1 MSDAPQPAASAAP
14 PRLIKRYGSRKLYDT
29 AESRYISLDEIARL
43 IREGAQ
49 IRVEDNKTGED
60 VTAAVLTQLIA
71 EESRRDGNTLPKGFL
86 HDVIR
91 MGERLSLNAARVSER
106 VSETAVRAGEQAV
119 RAGSESVRQVQ
130 QQVEDFVKTSMDRFT
145 PASRA
150 KTDDDASGA
159 SGPDIRDEM
168 ARLRARLEALESHL
182 DTLGSAPTDK
192 NPDEQGDR

>member
-1 MSDAPQPAASAAP
+1 MSDAPQPDA

-119 RAGSESVRQVQ
+119 RASSEGVRQVQ

-145 PASRA
+145 PTSRA
-150 KTDDDASGA
+150 KTDDDPSAA

-182 DTLGSAPTDK
+182 DTLGSDPTDK
-192 NPDEQGDR
+192 SPNEQGDR

>member
-1 MSDAPQPAASAAP
+1 MSDAPQSDAAAAA

-29 AESRYISLDEIARL
+29 TQSRYISLDEIARH
-43 IREGAQ
+43 IRDGAQ
-49 IRVEDNKTGED
+49 IRVKDNKTGED

-119 RAGSESVRQVQ
+119 RASSEGVRQVQ

-150 KTDDDASGA
+150 KADDTSDAP
-159 SGPDIRDEM
+159 GPDIRDEM

-182 DTLGSAPTDK
+182 DTLGS
-192 NPDEQGDR
+192 NPSEQGDR